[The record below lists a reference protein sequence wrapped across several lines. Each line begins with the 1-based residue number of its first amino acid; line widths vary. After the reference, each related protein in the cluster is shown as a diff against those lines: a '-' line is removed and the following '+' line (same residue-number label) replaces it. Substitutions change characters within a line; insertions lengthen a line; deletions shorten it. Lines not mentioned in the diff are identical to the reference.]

1 MPDGAG
7 NVGGSVPTSSVRP
20 ATRAGA
26 DDRPGRLPP
35 GLEVGVTMD
44 LDAQFEAAAEASKNL
59 PARPDNNTMLKLYAL
74 YKQAT
79 VGDVQGSKPG
89 FTDPVGRAKF
99 DAWDKLMGTDAD
111 EAKQQYIDLVNKL
124 AGK

>member
-1 MPDGAG
+1 
-7 NVGGSVPTSSVRP
+7 
-20 ATRAGA
+20 
-26 DDRPGRLPP
+26 
-35 GLEVGVTMD
+35 MD